1 MHYKKK
7 GFESEVVRTVVEIY
21 SFDENKRILKLVK
34 EVDLYKEDGKK
45 FFTGSHYNMDT
56 LYM

>member
-1 MHYKKK
+1 MKK
-7 GFESEVVRTVVEIY
+7 GFESEVVRTVVEVY